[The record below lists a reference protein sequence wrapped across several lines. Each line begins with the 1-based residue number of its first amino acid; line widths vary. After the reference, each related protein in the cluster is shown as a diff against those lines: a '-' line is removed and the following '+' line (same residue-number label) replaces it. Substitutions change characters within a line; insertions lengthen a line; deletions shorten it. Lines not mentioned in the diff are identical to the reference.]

1 MATVLRGSLIAA
13 GKDFFFGFSDSFF
26 AIGMTTGEA
35 LGRFAGDGL
44 AEGTS
49 SVSEL
54 ELVEAMIMAKSPT

>member
-1 MATVLRGSLIAA
+1 MATVLRGCLIAA
-13 GKDFFFGFSDSFF
+13 GKDFFGFSDSFF
-26 AIGMTTGEA
+26 AIGMTTGEG
-35 LGRFAGDGL
+35 LVRFAGDGL

>member
-1 MATVLRGSLIAA
+1 MATVLRGCLIAA

-26 AIGMTTGEA
+26 AIGMTTGEG
-35 LGRFAGDGL
+35 LVRFAGDGL